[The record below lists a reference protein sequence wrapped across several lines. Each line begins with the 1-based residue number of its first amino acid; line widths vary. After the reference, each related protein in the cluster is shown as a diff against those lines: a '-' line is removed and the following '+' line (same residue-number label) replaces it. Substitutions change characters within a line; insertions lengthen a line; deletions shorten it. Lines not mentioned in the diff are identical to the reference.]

1 MDIKICVFDIDDTL
15 CQHGQLWPANGRAL
29 RQLHQRG
36 YPLALATGRSLP
48 MLPPDIAALVR
59 EGLICATVCANGQH
73 NTLRGQ
79 TISAL
84 PLPLAEL
91 EALIALCRRF
101 GLIYQLAGAEKVG
114 LSAYLPRFDHVASVF
129 PCFSVNPDFHKQAE
143 IYQFSVHLP
152 DGDFNAEEFSRELAQ
167 LKFTYVPWH
176 SPGADLI
183 PQRTSKLDGLRT
195 VVEALGYGLENV
207 MAFGDGLNDLQL
219 IAGVG
224 LGVAMGNGAE
234 ELKRV
239 ARYVTLP
246 LVEDG
251 ISHAL
256 NHFQLL

>member
-1 MDIKICVFDIDDTL
+1 MNIKICVFDIDDTL
-15 CQHGQLWPANGRAL
+15 CQHGELWPGNERAL
-29 RQLHQRG
+29 RQLHGKG
-36 YPLALATGRSLP
+36 YTLALATGRSLP
-48 MLPPDIAALVR
+48 MLPPDIAKLVH
-59 EGLICATVCANGQH
+59 EGIISATVCANGQH
-73 NTLRGQ
+73 NNLHGK

-84 PLPLAEL
+84 PLPRAEL

-114 LSAYLPRFDHVASVF
+114 LSEYLPRFDHVASVF
-129 PCFSVNPDFHKQAE
+129 PCFAVNPDFYKQAE
-143 IYQFSVHLP
+143 IFQFSVHVP
-152 DGDFNAEEFSRELAQ
+152 ENFNPEEFSRELDK
-167 LKFTYVPWH
+167 LHFSYVAWH
-176 SPGADLI
+176 GPGADLI
-183 PQRTSKLDGLRT
+183 PQRTSKLDGVRT
-195 VVEALGYGLENV
+195 IAEALGHSLANV

-224 LGVAMGNGAE
+224 LGVAMGNGKE

>member
-1 MDIKICVFDIDDTL
+1 MGGVPIKVSIPPKL
-15 CQHGQLWPANGRAL
+15 LANANGINKRP
-29 RQLHQRG
+29 G
-36 YPLALATGRSLP
+36 WLP
-48 MLPPDIAALVR
+48 FCAAILTTI
-59 EGLICATVCANGQH
+59 GIISATVCANGQH
-73 NTLRGQ
+73 NNLRGQ

-84 PLPLAEL
+84 PLPRAEL

-114 LSAYLPRFDHVASVF
+114 LSEYLPRFDHVASVF
-129 PCFSVNPDFHKQAE
+129 PCFTINPNFHREAE
-143 IYQFSVHLP
+143 IYQFSVHVPL
-152 DGDFNAEEFSRELAQ
+152 DFDPGPLEAELDRLNFH
-167 LKFTYVPWH
+167 YVSWH
-176 SPGADLI
+176 GPGADLI
-183 PQRTSKLDGLRT
+183 PHRTSKLDGVRT
-195 VVEALGYGLENV
+195 IAEALGHSLANV

-224 LGVAMGNGAE
+224 LGVAMGNGKE